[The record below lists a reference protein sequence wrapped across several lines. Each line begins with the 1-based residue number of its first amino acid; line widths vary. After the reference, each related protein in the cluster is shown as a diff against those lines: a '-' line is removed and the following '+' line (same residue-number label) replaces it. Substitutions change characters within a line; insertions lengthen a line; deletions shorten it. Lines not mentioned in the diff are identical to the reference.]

1 MSRLETWRYG
11 LCPGGVMEIVDMF
24 GWYALTICQYYLS
37 LQQGSAS
44 KFKPEVHVAAVMHQT
59 CPFFG
64 GDGGM
69 GGGGGIG
76 MGGLS
81 KVCSLLN
88 PQVFQIFRIPSLAC
102 CLFQTQLQPTTH
114 PFLQHGRLFHMQI
127 TSQGLCLA
135 LSGGPL
141 NGTCGTPDISGLM
154 HVTEVSAC
162 LFQWW

>member
-1 MSRLETWRYG
+1 MGCVLGVWWRSWIC
-11 LCPGGVMEIVDMF
+11 LADML
-24 GWYALTICQYYLS
+24 WPYVNIISHYNKDQPVNSSQRCM
-37 LQQGSAS
+37 LQQWCTRLVR
-44 KFKPEVHVAAVMHQT
+44 FL
-59 CPFFG
+59 
-64 GDGGM
+64 GGM
-69 GGGGGIG
+69 GGWEVGGGIG